1 MPCGQIPLRVAASL
15 LVAACALSLS
25 AAARARPTSARTFGT
40 PGYYPDYA
48 PGWSPDNRQL
58 AFRRGPFEHSSLGLI
73 RRGGTGLRLS
83 PGNYAPLWS
92 PDGGRMAL
100 MDGRTVWLANG
111 DGTNRM
117 RIGRG
122 WTADW
127 TPDGALLAVTLGPR
141 LWLVNRDGTGLRR
154 LPIDVPKCPN
164 CESSEGEPSWAP
176 DGRTLTFAHGEREI
190 GSWGSASV
198 RRADLDGQ
206 NLRLLAAGESP
217 QWSPD
222 GTKIAFL
229 SYAFRGDAL
238 PSVHAVNADGSHDQ
252 SFGLGESPSWAPRG
266 AFESAGARRRVYLVR
281 PGRGIVSL
289 RAAASPSWSPDG
301 KRIAFE
307 RRGSIYVADAN
318 GKRQRRVGSGIQPSW
333 SPDGRLIAYAGAS
346 CGPKQG
352 IHLVSPTGT
361 LRRRL
366 TDFCFIVGTAGRDR
380 LRGTGGT
387 DRVLAGPG
395 NDLISVRDG
404 RHDIVSCGAG
414 VDRAIAD
421 QLDVLARCER
431 IER

>member
-1 MPCGQIPLRVAASL
+1 VRVAASL
-15 LVAACALSLS
+15 LVAACAPSLS
-25 AAARARPTSARTFGT
+25 AAARAGPNSARELGN
-40 PGYYPDYA
+40 PGYYSDYA

-58 AFRRGPFEHSSLGLI
+58 AFRRGPFEHSSFGLI
-73 RRGGTGLRLS
+73 RRSGIGLRVL
-83 PGNYAPLWS
+83 PGIYTALWS
-92 PDGGRMAL
+92 PDAGRMAL
-100 MDGRTVWLANG
+100 MDGRTIWLANG
-111 DGTNRM
+111 DGTNRV
-117 RIGRG
+117 RIGMG

-127 TPDGALLAVTLGPR
+127 SPDGTLLAVTLGPR

-176 DGRTLTFAHGEREI
+176 DGRTLTFAHGEREP

-198 RRADLDGQ
+198 WRADLDGQ

-229 SYAFRGDAL
+229 SYASHYDEV
-238 PSVHAVNADGSHDQ
+238 PSVHTINADGSHDQ

-266 AFESAGARRRVYLVR
+266 ATLAFESAGPRRRVYLVR
-281 PGRGIVSL
+281 PGGRIVSL

-301 KRIAFE
+301 KRIAFV

-318 GKRQRRVGSGIQPSW
+318 GKRQRRVATGVQPSW
-333 SPDGRLIAYAGAS
+333 SPDGRLIAYAGAR
-346 CGPKQG
+346 CGPEQG

-366 TDFCFIVGTAGRDR
+366 TDFCFIVGTVGHNRI
-380 LRGTGGT
+380 RGTAGT

-395 NDLISVRDG
+395 NDLIFVRA
-404 RHDIVSCGAG
+404 RRRDIVSCGAG
-414 VDRAIAD
+414 IDRAIAD
-421 QLDVLARCER
+421 QRDVLAGCER